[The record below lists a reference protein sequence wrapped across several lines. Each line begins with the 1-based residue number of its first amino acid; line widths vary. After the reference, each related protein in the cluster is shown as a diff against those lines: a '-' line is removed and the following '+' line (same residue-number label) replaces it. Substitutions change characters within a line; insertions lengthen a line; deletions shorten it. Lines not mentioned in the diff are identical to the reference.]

1 MKKGILA
8 VLCCTALLCGCSDSS
23 SSSVK
28 ETIASTET
36 ETEAATSSAKYKQL
50 TLDEVKSKAEVRN
63 HEDGSID
70 IKGNFVDFRIEDKDD
85 AFKALASISDII
97 GCKDI
102 DNEIRFYK
110 SKWSPQGVGYSFHQY
125 YKGIRTNS
133 EIIVYVGNENKELE
147 LLTCA
152 YYPEFQFDLTPTF
165 TLEQVK
171 EYLALK
177 PEERDCKYIW
187 DKYEEPELIIS
198 FFEGD
203 VRLGWMIR
211 FIDGET
217 SYLVLDAHT
226 GEFIF
231 GSYPE
236 DF

>member
-50 TLDEVKSKAEVRN
+50 TLDEINSKAEVVN
-63 HEDGSID
+63 HEGDYIRILGH
-70 IKGNFVDFRIEDKDD
+70 FTDFKIENEED

-102 DNEIRFYK
+102 DNDIRFYK
-110 SKWSPQGVGYSFHQY
+110 SGWNQESCVYCFNQY
-125 YKGIRTNS
+125 YNGLRTNS
-133 EIIVYVGNENKELE
+133 YITVDVKNETKEIVELSCRYNPE
-147 LLTCA
+147 LNV
-152 YYPEFQFDLTPTF
+152 DITPTF

-171 EYLALK
+171 AYLALK
-177 PEERDCKYIW
+177 PEERECKDLW
-187 DKYEEPELIIS
+187 DKYEEPELMIS
-198 FFEGD
+198 MDHEEPC
-203 VRLGWMIR
+203 LGWMIR
-211 FIDGET
+211 FIDAEI
-217 SYLVLDAHT
+217 SYLILDAHT
-226 GEFIF
+226 GEYIIS
-231 GSYPE
+231 SYPE

>member
-28 ETIASTET
+28 ETTASTET

-50 TLDEVKSKAEVRN
+50 TLDEIKSKAEVRN
-63 HEDGSID
+63 REDGTID
-70 IKGNFVDFRIEDKDD
+70 IEGNFVDFRIEDKDD
-85 AFKALASISDII
+85 AFKALASLSDIM

-110 SKWSPQGVGYSFHQY
+110 SRWSPKGVGYSFHQY

-133 EIIVYVGNENKELE
+133 EIAVYVDNENKEIAY
-147 LLTCA
+147 TSCG
-152 YYPEFQFDLTPTF
+152 YYPELQIDLTPTF

-177 PEERDCKYIW
+177 PEERDCKHEW
-187 DKYEEPELIIS
+187 DKYEEPELMI
-198 FFEGD
+198 FMDD
-203 VRLGWMIR
+203 VEPRLGWMIR
-211 FIDGET
+211 FIDGEV
-217 SYLVLDAHT
+217 SYLILDAHT
-226 GEFIF
+226 GEYIIS
-231 GSYPE
+231 SYPE